1 MFIHKGYAKQ
11 GIRYVH
17 RIVWEEAN
25 GPIPKGMHIHHI
37 NSDKLDNR
45 LENLSLVTPKQNK
58 EQSDQWGK
66 GYAYRKHL
74 QKRPYQAQR
83 RINSVLKSFGY
94 FGTVGGAIM
103 ASRMA
108 YITHG

>member
-1 MFIHKGYAKQ
+1 MFIYKGYAKQ
-11 GIRYVH
+11 GLKYVH
-17 RIVWEEAN
+17 RMVWEEAN

-66 GYAYRKHL
+66 GYSYRKHL
-74 QKRPYQAQR
+74 QKRPYQAHR
-83 RINSVLKSFGY
+83 RINSVAKTFGY
-94 FGTVGGAIM
+94 FGTACGAIM